1 MKFSPKSN
9 YPALEIDQCKHSTG
23 DLPTLDLCSRF
34 QYIFLCLK
42 ILQRVSYLA
51 RKNMVLRRH
60 NNRLLYELIQEEF
73 CCPEPQHLDLVT
85 EIKLFN
91 TPKTWRT
98 NKVSYLARC
107 KHVLRRNSNI
117 LRYSPI

>member
-1 MKFSPKSN
+1 
-9 YPALEIDQCKHSTG
+9 
-23 DLPTLDLCSRF
+23 
-34 QYIFLCLK
+34 
-42 ILQRVSYLA
+42 
-51 RKNMVLRRH
+51 MVLRRH

-91 TPKTWRT
+91 TPKTWRA

-107 KHVLRRNSNI
+107 KHIVEKKQQYPTL
-117 LRYSPI
+117 